1 MKTII
6 RYSDAGCLLALW
18 DLLWAA
24 SIFELLRCRVTNWH
38 LVLVEVV
45 VEGVAPHRVE
55 PLVRVPRHQHVQR
68 ALLCVCLGGGVG
80 WAGLGWVGVGW
91 GGYVRACSPVCVC
104 VCVCE
109 CVLGGGLGVRA
120 LRFVHRH
127 VQCAL
132 MCARCVRA
140 CCLRARV
147 RVRACV
153 RAHIRMSG
161 NVL

>member
-68 ALLCVCLGGGVG
+68 ALLCVFGGGSRV
-80 WAGLGWVGVGW
+80 GWVGVGW
-91 GGYVRACSPVCVC
+91 GGLGWVRACVLSCVC
-104 VCVCE
+104 VCL
-109 CVLGGGLGVRA
+109 CV
-120 LRFVHRH
+120 
-127 VQCAL
+127 
-132 MCARCVRA
+132 
-140 CCLRARV
+140 
-147 RVRACV
+147 
-153 RAHIRMSG
+153 
-161 NVL
+161 